1 MQMHNAF
8 SLKKNSI
15 KKNFI
20 INKKLMI
27 ATIIEK
33 KSADVKG

>member
-8 SLKKNSI
+8 SL